1 MCFNSGVISY
11 SALWGERGGKSGK
24 QSASV
29 LVCATPQLS
38 PQYACSSSTVLEK
51 GWNLEQL
58 HLHNES
64 V

>member
-1 MCFNSGVISY
+1 MYFNSGES
-11 SALWGERGGKSGK
+11 RGGKSGK

-38 PQYACSSSTVLEK
+38 LRYECNSSVVLEK
-51 GWNLEQL
+51 GWSLEQL